1 MLLVAISCF
10 CAYSFS
16 CYGSGHNCSC
26 IQLGCTSTS
35 TSTSYYS
42 QRIMRNT
49 YLSLKEVVVD
59 VASQSTIQIFLVHL
73 CRLIFELSMQR
84 SYWFGLPSLMGS
96 IFQFWLLRVRNKY
109 VNLPKK
115 QNVSWM
121 SLSCL
126 CETIYNVM
134 IQFFGKIVESWDNY
148 AFAANGLTLFNPD
161 HVSNSSLNLV
171 FRVLSTKAMNE
182 S

>member
-1 MLLVAISCF
+1 MAQVTTARVYNWDVHQRRLRQATTPKESWETPIFHWKRWWMLLHRVRF
-10 CAYSFS
+10 RSFWF
-16 CYGSGHNCSC
+16 
-26 IQLGCTSTS
+26 
-35 TSTSYYS
+35 
-42 QRIMRNT
+42 
-49 YLSLKEVVVD
+49 
-59 VASQSTIQIFLVHL
+59 IFVGWFLNYPSK
-73 CRLIFELSMQR
+73 II
-84 SYWFGLPSLMGS
+84 YWFGFAIINGFNLS
-96 IFQFWLLRVRNKY
+96 IWLLHVTNRY
-109 VNLPKK
+109 ANLPKK